1 MNGFRHVFERS
12 EAVFSFYRVFK
23 RVILGQKM
31 GLGGHLGGRL
41 GGQCKT
47 KCIDWVDIWVD
58 TFNIVLTTF
67 TPLIRTKKSG
77 LMPFFIVL
85 PPPLF
90 HKTGGIIPRDE

>member
-1 MNGFRHVFERS
+1 
-12 EAVFSFYRVFK
+12 
-23 RVILGQKM
+23 M

-47 KCIDWVDIWVD
+47 KCVDWVDIWVD
-58 TFNIVLTTF
+58 TFYIVLTTF

-90 HKTGGIIPRDE
+90 HKTGGIIPFDE